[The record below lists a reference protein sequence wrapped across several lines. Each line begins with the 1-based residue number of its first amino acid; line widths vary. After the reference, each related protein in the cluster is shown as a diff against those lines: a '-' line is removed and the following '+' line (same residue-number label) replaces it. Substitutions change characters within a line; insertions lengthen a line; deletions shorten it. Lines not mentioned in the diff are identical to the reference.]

1 MIAHLVSDVGLV
13 AMLGGPKA
21 FDEAPR
27 SVEPPYI
34 VFADAQLR
42 DWSTQSS
49 RGAEQFITLSV
60 FSTQRGFRE
69 ALDLGQRIVDLLDE
83 APLIL
88 QGHSLID
95 LRFVAMESKREQNGR
110 FARVNLRLRAT
121 TEVE

>member
-1 MIAHLVSDVGLV
+1 MLAHLVSDASLV
-13 AMLGGPKA
+13 TMLGGPKA

-27 SVEPPYI
+27 GVEPPYI
-34 VFADAQLR
+34 VFVDAQLR
-42 DWSTQSS
+42 DWSSQLSP
-49 RGAEQFITLSV
+49 GAEQFVTLSV

-69 ALDLGQRIVDLLDE
+69 ALDLGQRIIDLLDE